1 MNAEEQIAS
10 ILKGFEASFGIEILF
25 AVENGSRAWKMESR
39 DSDYDIRFI
48 FRYPSERYLGLKTP
62 DDVLNAAFD
71 AGLEACAPS
80 DALYDFSGFE
90 AGKYAGL
97 LAKSNSTVLEW
108 LLSDIVYYGDNNLPV
123 KEYMLRH
130 FNPAALFYHY
140 RSLCRRTFEGIFS
153 KQPTHKK
160 YLYMFRGLVNALF
173 VQNEKAVPPL
183 NFREALGLCRNRLP
197 AGVFEALEEL
207 IHRKSQGKE
216 KDKTGRIPLFD
227 AFIQEFLD
235 ASYDVPNRPM
245 DTAVLDAWLRETRM
259 KPL

>member
-1 MNAEEQIAS
+1 MDAEKQIAS
-10 ILKGFEASFGIEILF
+10 ILKDFETSLGIQILF

-39 DSDYDIRFI
+39 DSDYDVRFV
-48 FRYPSERYLGLKTP
+48 FRYPAERYLGLEKP
-62 DDVLNAAFD
+62 ADVLNAAFD
-71 AGLEACAPS
+71 AGRTPCAPT

-90 AGKYAGL
+90 VGKYAGL

-140 RSLCRRTFEGIFS
+140 RSLCRRTFEGVFS
-153 KQPTHKK
+153 KKPTHKK

-173 VQNEKAVPPL
+173 VRNKRAVPPL
-183 NFREALGLCRNRLP
+183 NFREALGLCRDGLP
-197 AGVFEALEEL
+197 PRVFQAVEEL
-207 IHRKSQGKE
+207 IQVKSQGKE
-216 KDKTGRIPLFD
+216 KDESGRIPLFD

-235 ASYDVPNRPM
+235 EPYDIPERP
-245 DTAVLDAWLRETRM
+245 AEIAFLDAFVRETRM
-259 KPL
+259 KPI